1 MHISKKFYNFQLKRA
16 IIMIILLKV
25 HRTKAPLPDFPISLR
40 LSSNT
45 LLVCGPTASLSL
57 LNLLFPKLTIVSAT
71 TPSTFGSDNNFT
83 VFMFAKF
90 IGNLNF

>member
-25 HRTKAPLPDFPISLR
+25 HRTEAPLPDFPISLR

-71 TPSTFGSDNNFT
+71 STFGSDNNFT

-90 IGNLNF
+90 IGNLN

>member
-1 MHISKKFYNFQLKRA
+1 MFLG
-16 IIMIILLKV
+16 
-25 HRTKAPLPDFPISLR
+25 PLPDFPISLC

-71 TPSTFGSDNNFT
+71 TPSTFGSDNHFNASNNNFT

-90 IGNLNF
+90 IGNLN